1 MKSVLAFLF
10 AWWDT
15 PLYLWSVKTF
25 IGFICLICIF
35 LLPFALADVIKEEI
49 NIYKEKKKIEIE
61 TQDLKEQLER
71 VKDKLNKK

>member
-35 LLPFALADVIKEEI
+35 LLPFAIANAIGEEI
-49 NIYKEKKKIEIE
+49 QMYKEKKKIEIE

-71 VKDKLNKK
+71 VKDKLKNK